1 MASVVGPKTLKAYQD
16 GTLDPERRAALD
28 KYLASGEMVM
38 PEGVSMASPSA
49 AASAQPAPPATP
61 EPGLMERLGEMV
73 TGSKRRTPETEA
85 APDWSQIPEWTDL
98 GTLKNVAALA
108 ASPEEALQILT
119 ANSPGMRVRKDEKG
133 NLFAFSPKA
142 GKEFAVKPG
151 LDFGDVV
158 RAGAVLPMYAAGAA
172 SGGIPAMMGREALL
186 QSGVEVAQAASGG
199 EFNPTDIAAAG
210 LTAGAIPVAQAAGQA
225 VRRGVSR
232 AANIAL
238 DAIPGS
244 TTRQAAEAAAAPVVA
259 DVVAPVAVKGAPID
273 DVKLAEMAKRASQGN
288 PAAMR
293 QLAEAVAVDPAA
305 VESAKRLGIELP
317 ADVLSDSE
325 QIRSALGGV
334 RGKVGSEAEAAW
346 QRTVKEASDKA
357 DEVVQAFDGAPS
369 PGAVSDKVLASLQ
382 ASRDALKAEAKTL
395 YNSVDEVIKPS
406 APVTLDNV
414 DEVIRQS
421 LKDLDGDVSA
431 LSEGERMMMRLAER
445 GRVNPDMPA
454 QAGRATHEALKRV
467 KADLQ
472 RAVRMGDGPFVS
484 NDQRRLKILEQAIK
498 ADELAN
504 AERIGGAVVRDKVR
518 LAHQMTAKQKGLEDR
533 MVGAF
538 GRDKE
543 GSVAALMQG
552 AIADASK
559 GNSARLT
566 KLLKA
571 VPQDLH
577 GEVLMTALSSA
588 TRAKQGVAEAGFGF
602 SEFAK
607 TYAGLRAKGN
617 EPIFAQLSK
626 SLGPE
631 RSAALRDLFEI
642 SKRITSARANVKQTG
657 KANQPF
663 MQALEAE
670 SLVQRIAGSAMGKA
684 AAVGIGGAGGGGLGA
699 VGANAL
705 LASIAKGDKDVVAK
719 VGKMLISPE
728 FSALAVELATN
739 PTVKKETVR
748 RVVNSQRWRDFAKAA
763 NVPREPKAAEKW
775 LTAALQAARQ
785 TKGEQ

>member
-38 PEGVSMASPSA
+38 PEGVSMAP
-49 AASAQPAPPATP
+49 ASAQPAPPATP
-61 EPGLMERLGEMV
+61 EPGLMDRLGEMV

-119 ANSPGMRVRKDEKG
+119 ANSPGMKVRKDEKG

-158 RAGAVLPMYAAGAA
+158 RAGAVLPLYAAGAA
-172 SGGIPAMMGREALL
+172 SGGIATIMGREALL
-186 QSGVEVAQAASGG
+186 QGGVEVAQAASGG

-259 DVVAPVAVKGAPID
+259 DVAAPVVAKGAPID
-273 DVKLAEMAKRASQGN
+273 DVKLADLARRASEGN
-288 PAAMR
+288 TAATR

-305 VESAKRLGIELP
+305 VESAKRLGIDLP
-317 ADVLSDSE
+317 ADVFSESE

-334 RGKVGSEAEAAW
+334 RGKIGSEAEAAW

-369 PGAVSDKVLASLQ
+369 PGAVSDKVLARLQ
-382 ASRDALKAEAKTL
+382 ASRDALKTEAKTL

-472 RAVRMGDGPFVS
+472 RAVRMGDGPFMS

-504 AERIGGAVVRDKVR
+504 AERLGGAVIRDKVR

-533 MVGAF
+533 MIGAF

-670 SLVQRIAGSAMGKA
+670 SFVQRIAGSAMGKA

-705 LASIAKGDKDVVAK
+705 FTLIAKGDKDVVAK

-728 FSALAVELATN
+728 FSALAIERATN

>member
-1 MASVVGPKTLKAYQD
+1 
-16 GTLDPERRAALD
+16 
-28 KYLASGEMVM
+28 
-38 PEGVSMASPSA
+38 
-49 AASAQPAPPATP
+49 
-61 EPGLMERLGEMV
+61 MV
-73 TGSKRRTPETEA
+73 TGSRRRTPETEA

-119 ANSPGMRVRKDEKG
+119 ANSPGMKVRKDEKG

-172 SGGIPAMMGREALL
+172 SGGLATIMGREALL
-186 QSGVEVAQAASGG
+186 QGGVEVAQAASGG

-259 DVVAPVAVKGAPID
+259 DVVAPVVAKGAPID
-273 DVKLAEMAKRASQGN
+273 DVKLADLARRASEGN
-288 PAAMR
+288 TAATR

-357 DEVVQAFDGAPS
+357 DEVVQSFDGAPS

-382 ASRDALKAEAKTL
+382 ASRDALKTEAKTL
-395 YNSVDEVIKPS
+395 YQSVDEVIKPS

-472 RAVRMGDGPFVS
+472 RAVRMGDGPFTS

-504 AERIGGAVVRDKVR
+504 AERLGGAVIRDKVR

-670 SLVQRIAGSAMGKA
+670 SFVQRIAGSAMGKA

-705 LASIAKGDKDVVAK
+705 FTLIAKGDKDVVAK

-728 FSALAVELATN
+728 FSALAIERATN

>member
-38 PEGVSMASPSA
+38 PEGVSMAP
-49 AASAQPAPPATP
+49 ASAQPAPPATP
-61 EPGLMERLGEMV
+61 EPGLIDRLGEMV

-119 ANSPGMRVRKDEKG
+119 ANSPGMKVRKDENG

-172 SGGIPAMMGREALL
+172 SGGLATIMGREALL
-186 QSGVEVAQAASGG
+186 QGGVEVAQAASGG

-232 AANIAL
+232 AANMLGAV
-238 DAIPGS
+238 PGS

-273 DVKLAEMAKRASQGN
+273 DVKLADLARRASEGN
-288 PAAMR
+288 TAAMR

-382 ASRDALKAEAKTL
+382 ASRDALKTEAKTL

-472 RAVRMGDGPFVS
+472 RAVRMGDGPFMS

-504 AERIGGAVVRDKVR
+504 AERLGGAVIRDKVR

-670 SLVQRIAGSAMGKA
+670 SFVQRLAGSAMGKA

-699 VGANAL
+699 VGANTL
-705 LASIAKGDKDVVAK
+705 FTLIAKGDKDLVAK

-728 FSALAVELATN
+728 FSALAIERATN

>member
-38 PEGVSMASPSA
+38 PEGVSMAP
-49 AASAQPAPPATP
+49 ASAQPAPPATP
-61 EPGLMERLGEMV
+61 EPGLIDRLGEMV
-73 TGSKRRTPETEA
+73 TGSRRRTPETEA

-119 ANSPGMRVRKDEKG
+119 ANSPGMKVRKDEKG

-172 SGGIPAMMGREALL
+172 SGGLATIMGREALL
-186 QSGVEVAQAASGG
+186 QGGVEVAQAASGG
-199 EFNPTDIAAAG
+199 EFNPTDIVAAG

-259 DVVAPVAVKGAPID
+259 DVVAPVVAKGAPID
-273 DVKLAEMAKRASQGN
+273 DVKLADLARRASEGN
-288 PAAMR
+288 TAATR

-305 VESAKRLGIELP
+305 VESAKRLGIDLP
-317 ADVLSDSE
+317 ADVFSESE

-334 RGKVGSEAEAAW
+334 RGKIGSEAEAAW

-369 PGAVSDKVLASLQ
+369 PGAVSDKVLARLQ
-382 ASRDALKAEAKTL
+382 ASRDALKTEAKTL

-472 RAVRMGDGPFVS
+472 RAVRMGDGPFMS

-504 AERIGGAVVRDKVR
+504 AERLGGAVIRDKVR

-533 MVGAF
+533 MIGAF

-670 SLVQRIAGSAMGKA
+670 SFVQRIAGRAMGKA

-705 LASIAKGDKDVVAK
+705 FTLIAKGDKDVVAK

-748 RVVNSQRWRDFAKAA
+748 RVVNSQRWRDFTKAA

>member
-259 DVVAPVAVKGAPID
+259 DVAAPVAVKGAPID

-382 ASRDALKAEAKTL
+382 ASRDALKDEAKAL
-395 YNSVDEVIKPS
+395 YQSVDEVIKPS

-414 DEVIRQS
+414 DSVIRQS

-445 GRVNPDMPA
+445 GRVDPNMPA

>member
-1 MASVVGPKTLKAYQD
+1 M
-16 GTLDPERRAALD
+16 
-28 KYLASGEMVM
+28 
-38 PEGVSMASPSA
+38 
-49 AASAQPAPPATP
+49 
-61 EPGLMERLGEMV
+61 
-73 TGSKRRTPETEA
+73 
-85 APDWSQIPEWTDL
+85 
-98 GTLKNVAALA
+98 
-108 ASPEEALQILT
+108 
-119 ANSPGMRVRKDEKG
+119 
-133 NLFAFSPKA
+133 
-142 GKEFAVKPG
+142 
-151 LDFGDVV
+151 
-158 RAGAVLPMYAAGAA
+158 
-172 SGGIPAMMGREALL
+172 
-186 QSGVEVAQAASGG
+186 
-199 EFNPTDIAAAG
+199 
-210 LTAGAIPVAQAAGQA
+210 
-225 VRRGVSR
+225 
-232 AANIAL
+232 
-238 DAIPGS
+238 
-244 TTRQAAEAAAAPVVA
+244 
-259 DVVAPVAVKGAPID
+259 
-273 DVKLAEMAKRASQGN
+273 
-288 PAAMR
+288 
-293 QLAEAVAVDPAA
+293 
-305 VESAKRLGIELP
+305 
-317 ADVLSDSE
+317 
-325 QIRSALGGV
+325 
-334 RGKVGSEAEAAW
+334 
-346 QRTVKEASDKA
+346 
-357 DEVVQAFDGAPS
+357 
-369 PGAVSDKVLASLQ
+369 
-382 ASRDALKAEAKTL
+382 
-395 YNSVDEVIKPS
+395 
-406 APVTLDNV
+406 DNV

-472 RAVRMGDGPFVS
+472 RAVRMGDGPFMS

-504 AERIGGAVVRDKVR
+504 AERLGGAVIRDKVR

-670 SLVQRIAGSAMGKA
+670 SFVQRIAGSAMGKA

>member
-38 PEGVSMASPSA
+38 PEGVSMAP
-49 AASAQPAPPATP
+49 ASAQPAPPATP
-61 EPGLMERLGEMV
+61 EPGLIDRLGEMV
-73 TGSKRRTPETEA
+73 TGSRRRTPETEA

-119 ANSPGMRVRKDEKG
+119 ANSPGMKVRKDEKG

-172 SGGIPAMMGREALL
+172 SGGLATIMGREALL
-186 QSGVEVAQAASGG
+186 QGGVEVAQAASGG

-259 DVVAPVAVKGAPID
+259 DVVAPVVAKGAPID
-273 DVKLAEMAKRASQGN
+273 DVKLADLARRASEGN
-288 PAAMR
+288 TAATR

-357 DEVVQAFDGAPS
+357 DEVVQSFDGAPS

-382 ASRDALKAEAKTL
+382 ASRDALKTEAKTL
-395 YNSVDEVIKPS
+395 YQSVDEVIKPS

-472 RAVRMGDGPFVS
+472 RAVRMGDGPFMG

-504 AERIGGAVVRDKVR
+504 AERLGGAVIRDKVR

-670 SLVQRIAGSAMGKA
+670 SFVQRIAGSAMGKA

-705 LASIAKGDKDVVAK
+705 FTLIAKGDKDVVAK

-728 FSALAVELATN
+728 FSALAIERATN

>member
-49 AASAQPAPPATP
+49 QPAPPATP
-61 EPGLMERLGEMV
+61 EPGLIDRLGEMV

-119 ANSPGMRVRKDEKG
+119 ANSPGMKVRKDENG

-172 SGGIPAMMGREALL
+172 SGGLATIMGREALL
-186 QSGVEVAQAASGG
+186 QGGVEVAQAASGG

-259 DVVAPVAVKGAPID
+259 DVVAPVVAKGVPID
-273 DVKLAEMAKRASQGN
+273 DVKLADLARRASEGN
-288 PAAMR
+288 TAATR

-317 ADVLSDSE
+317 ADVFSESE

-334 RGKVGSEAEAAW
+334 RGKIGSEAEAAW

-382 ASRDALKAEAKTL
+382 SSRDALKDEAKAL
-395 YNSVDEVIKPS
+395 YQNVDEVIKPS
-406 APVTLDNV
+406 ASVTLDNV

-472 RAVRMGDGPFVS
+472 RAVRMGDGPFMS
-484 NDQRRLKILEQAIK
+484 NDQRRLKILERAIK
-498 ADELAN
+498 DDELAN
-504 AERIGGAVVRDKVR
+504 AERLGGAVIRDKVR

-670 SLVQRIAGSAMGKA
+670 SFVQQIAGSAMGKA
-684 AAVGIGGAGGGGLGA
+684 AAVGIGGGAGGGLGA

>member
-49 AASAQPAPPATP
+49 ATSAQPAPPATP

-414 DEVIRQS
+414 DSVIRQS

-445 GRVNPDMPA
+445 GRVDPSMPA

-543 GSVAALMQG
+543 GSVATLMQG

>member
-38 PEGVSMASPSA
+38 PEGVSMAP
-49 AASAQPAPPATP
+49 ASAQPAPPATP
-61 EPGLMERLGEMV
+61 EPGLIDRLGEMV
-73 TGSKRRTPETEA
+73 TGSRRRTPETEA

-98 GTLKNVAALA
+98 GTLRNVAALA

-119 ANSPGMRVRKDEKG
+119 ANSPGMKVRKDEKG

-172 SGGIPAMMGREALL
+172 SGGLATIMGREALL
-186 QSGVEVAQAASGG
+186 QGGVEVAQAASGG

-259 DVVAPVAVKGAPID
+259 DVAAPVVAKGAPID
-273 DVKLAEMAKRASQGN
+273 DVKLADLARRASEGN
-288 PAAMR
+288 TAATR

-305 VESAKRLGIELP
+305 VESAKRLGIDLP
-317 ADVLSDSE
+317 ADVFSESE

-334 RGKVGSEAEAAW
+334 RGKIGSEAEAAW

-382 ASRDALKAEAKTL
+382 ASRDALKTEAKAL
-395 YNSVDEVIKPS
+395 YQSVDEVIKPS

-472 RAVRMGDGPFVS
+472 RAVRMGDGPFMG

-504 AERIGGAVVRDKVR
+504 AERLGGAVIRDKVR

-670 SLVQRIAGSAMGKA
+670 SFVQRIAGSAMGKA

-705 LASIAKGDKDVVAK
+705 FTLIAKGDKDVVAK

-728 FSALAVELATN
+728 FSALAIERATN